1 MKRFLFPCVFLTF
14 IVALCVA
21 QSVGVK
27 LGFPK
32 PNYHAEKDD
41 PAWVTMAT
49 QFHGHLGP
57 AIIFGCRVGM
67 TALDEVGA
75 QGYFDVEVTAQGPF
89 AMPPKSCVLD
99 GLQLSTGATLG
110 KRNLHIVIAEEYVI
124 TVKNK
129 RTGVSVEIR
138 PTPELIKLMW
148 SRLEPDNHDEDTDT
162 EMRRVEAVARQIAN
176 MPQEKMMMIKKN
188 P

>member
-1 MKRFLFPCVFLTF
+1 
-14 IVALCVA
+14 
-21 QSVGVK
+21 
-27 LGFPK
+27 
-32 PNYHAEKDD
+32 
-41 PAWVTMAT
+41 MAT

-67 TALDEVGA
+67 TALDAVDA
-75 QGYFDVEVTAQGPF
+75 KGYFDVEVTAQGPF
-89 AMPPKSCVLD
+89 AGPPKSCVLD

-110 KRNLHIVIAEEYVI
+110 KRNLNVVISEEYVI

-129 RTGVSVEIR
+129 RTDVSVEIR

-148 SRLEPDNHDEDTDT
+148 SRLEPDHDDDDDHNDDANA

-176 MPQEKMMMIKKN
+176 MPQDKIMTIKKK